1 MDLILGKLVE
11 KGIDL
16 IDSLYTSDSEKAEAQ
31 LALQELA
38 QRGDIAEL
46 NAHVTLLKGQMEINK
61 EEAKGNWFQAGWR
74 PATGW
79 ICAAALGYAAILE
92 PLLRFSAQVW
102 FDYTDKFP
110 VIDTTL
116 TMQVLIGMLGLGVY
130 RTREKEKGVTK

>member
-1 MDLILGKLVE
+1 MNLIVGKLVE

-31 LALQELA
+31 LKLQELA

-46 NAHVTLLKGQMEINK
+46 NAHVTLLKGQMDINK

-74 PATGW
+74 PFVGW
-79 ICAAALGYAAILE
+79 VCGVGLAYVAVLE
-92 PLLRFSAQVW
+92 PILRFAAKVF
-102 FDYTDKFP
+102 FDYSGAFP

-130 RTREKEKGVTK
+130 RTREKEKGVAK